1 MQLSAN
7 ASHHC
12 GCSHSASTD
21 SRSKVFHL
29 QVRPPPVTCLVRV
42 SLLLFLLLLCC
53 CCCCCAC
60 EHRAD
65 VRCRCL
71 LRLLAEQHR
80 TDGSSRASISRVVT
94 ASSTVNEKWLLPLL
108 LAQPLCDPA
117 DQQAAHTPRN
127 THRPHTLA
135 QTSLHT
141 HSINTH
147 QTTRATSHTHQLAAP
162 HTNSSTATARTKPG
176 TRHRSP
182 YMVHS
187 IIGTRR
193 QLEPAD
199 TRPRPRDP
207 TPPP

>member
-1 MQLSAN
+1 
-7 ASHHC
+7 
-12 GCSHSASTD
+12 
-21 SRSKVFHL
+21 VFHL
-29 QVRPPPVTCLVRV
+29 QARPPPVTCLVRV
-42 SLLLFLLLLCC
+42 SLLLLPLLLLQCRRC

-147 QTTRATSHTHQLAAP
+147 QHNTRNITHAPACAAP
-162 HTNSSTATARTKPG
+162 HTNSSTATARAPNPG
-176 TRHRSP
+176 R
-182 YMVHS
+182 
-187 IIGTRR
+187 
-193 QLEPAD
+193 D
-199 TRPRPRDP
+199 TGAL
-207 TPPP
+207 TWSTAS